1 MAFPRPSAPV
11 VGEAALG
18 AAAAQHTLVG
28 AKRLLGRKYAN
39 PADAAWLDSSEGAG
53 LHTCPLVAGEEAEG
67 GVRMATS
74 HERIA
79 SGLRK
84 RGEPP
89 RVVGGGADAKA
100 KGHIERKHAPEEV
113 CLYLPCISPASPL
126 HLPCI
131 SPASPLYLAQVC
143 HRLLAAV
150 KARAQEAIGREVRRD
165 RGDMYARC
173 RRDLCEM

>member
-113 CLYLPCISPASPL
+113 CLYLHCISPASPL
-126 HLPCI
+126 HLPTSPLHLPCI
-131 SPASPLYLAQVC
+131 SPVSHPGVPP
-143 HRLLAAV
+143 AARGGQG
-150 KARAQEAIGREVRRD
+150 ARAGGHRA
-165 RGDMYARC
+165 RGAARC
-173 RRDLCEM
+173 RRDVGEV

>member
-1 MAFPRPSAPV
+1 VAFPRPSAPV

-131 SPASPLYLAQVC
+131 SPASPLHLPCISPVS
-143 HRLLAAV
+143 RPGVPPAARGGQG
-150 KARAQEAIGREVRRD
+150 ARAGGHRA
-165 RGDMYARC
+165 RGAAR
-173 RRDLCEM
+173 